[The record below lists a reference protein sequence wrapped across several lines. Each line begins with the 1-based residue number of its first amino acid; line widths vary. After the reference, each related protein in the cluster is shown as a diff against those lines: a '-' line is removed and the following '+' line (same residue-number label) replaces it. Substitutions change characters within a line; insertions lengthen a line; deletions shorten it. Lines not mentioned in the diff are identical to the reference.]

1 MLSQTNKIFRYIHMV
16 VPRRVDPSQT
26 QIDGQYE
33 DEYSCC
39 PPPVCMVIVS
49 LLEIILHITDE
60 VLEPGSTSNANGRL
74 ARLFMYDPRRRRE
87 AWRFLTYMFV
97 HVGYAT

>member
-1 MLSQTNKIFRYIHMV
+1 ML
-16 VPRRVDPSQT
+16 VPRRVDPSHT

-49 LLEIILHITDE
+49 VLEIISHVTDE
-60 VLEPGSTSNANGRL
+60 ILEPGSTNYANGTL
-74 ARLFMYDPRRRRE
+74 ATALMYDPRRRRE

-97 HVGYAT
+97 HVG